1 MIFGFGR
8 KSQPRRAVPD
18 SAPRD
23 ETSAP
28 ARAVG
33 SDEPDAAGS
42 ADRADDRDDTG
53 TSVGE
58 DQPEVADDSESGS
71 EPASPPSPED
81 ASGDDTAEQ
90 VDIVDEVADFDSEVG
105 TEGDSEDDSQFGPD
119 DDDDAAAGD
128 DDDADDADDDDDED
142 EDAEPVDWREDGPFD
157 IDEVDLEADDVDR
170 LDFGSLILTPF
181 EGMEVHLNVDQAS
194 SQIMAAAVI
203 DGESAIELAL
213 FGAPRSGGFAA
224 EVAEELVRVSA
235 EAEAQAELHDGPFGE
250 EVFRRVVLPPPSEG
264 AAPMLQ
270 EQRIWL
276 VEGPG
281 WLLRGVVMGAAAA
294 TDRGEDA
301 DSDVLDFF
309 RNIVVRRGAEAV
321 APGDVIPMTM
331 PTDLVGAEGQ
341 A

>member
-8 KSQPRRAVPD
+8 KSSPRRAVPD
-18 SAPRD
+18 STPRD
-23 ETSAP
+23 EASAP

-33 SDEPDAAGS
+33 SDEPDAAEL
-42 ADRADDRDDTG
+42 AERADERDQAD

-71 EPASPPSPED
+71 DPVSTPSAGDVPGD
-81 ASGDDTAEQ
+81 AETADGDDL
-90 VDIVDEVADFDSEVG
+90 VDEVADFESEVG
-105 TEGDSEDDSQFGPD
+105 TEGDSESDHEEGE
-119 DDDDAAAGD
+119 
-128 DDDADDADDDDDED
+128 DDED
-142 EDAEPVDWREDGPFD
+142 EDDEEAAEAIDWRADGPFD
-157 IDEVDLEADDVDR
+157 IEEVDLEADDVDR

-224 EVAEELVRVSA
+224 EVAQELVRVSV
-235 EAEAQAELHDGPFGE
+235 EADALAELHDGPFGE
-250 EVFRRVVLPPPSEG
+250 EVFRRVELPPPGEG

-301 DSDVLDFF
+301 DDDVLDFF
-309 RNIVVRRGAEAV
+309 RNIVVRRGADAV

-331 PTDLVGAEGQ
+331 PTDLVGAQG
-341 A
+341 